1 MQLIYIHIY
10 IYIYIY
16 MLYKFIYSD
25 VDTLLKTRLEHNSKR
40 LTIPLQFSSQSMK

>member
-1 MQLIYIHIY
+1 MY
-10 IYIYIY
+10 IYISYIY
-16 MLYKFIYSD
+16 ILYVYIYYTFIYSD